1 MSKEHIKYLKK
12 LKKEKY
18 LIIFFQFLILATFII
33 SWEFLSSKKIINP
46 FIFSSPS
53 NIIKTINSLSI
64 NYDLL
69 SHINTT
75 LYETLIAFILGITIS
90 FIIAIILYEF
100 KILNKI
106 LDPYL
111 TMLNSLPKV
120 ALGPLIIIIAG
131 ANTKSIIVM
140 ALLINLIVG
149 IMSIYNGF
157 NNIDPDLIKLF
168 KTFNANKLD
177 TLFKLTIPASYKTII
192 SSLKLN
198 ISMTLIGV
206 IMGEFLVSQKGL
218 GYLIIYGTQVF
229 NLNMVMAGIVL
240 LVIISLFYIK
250 LLQRLKKS
258 FLKIKKFFYISK
270 IILKFLQKKLLIH
283 YLPSIIM

>member
-1 MSKEHIKYLKK
+1 LFHKQYLKK
-12 LKKEKY
+12 LKREK
-18 LIIFFQFLILATFII
+18 IIVTFFQILILVSFITM
-33 SWEFLSSKKIINP
+33 WELLSKYKIINP

-53 NIIKTINSLSI
+53 NILNTIKNLYFSYNLT
-64 NYDLL
+64 
-69 SHINTT
+69 SHIFTT
-75 LYETLIAFILGITIS
+75 LYETLIAFLLGISLS
-90 FIIAIILYEF
+90 FIIAIVLYEF
-100 KILNKI
+100 KLLNKI
-106 LDPYL
+106 IDPYL
-111 TMLNSLPKV
+111 TMINSLPKV

-149 IMSIYNGF
+149 IMNIYNGF

-168 KTFNANKLD
+168 KTFKASKLD

-206 IMGEFLVSQKGL
+206 IMGEFLVSRKGL

-229 NLNMVMAGIVL
+229 NLNMVMSGIVIL
-240 LVIISLFYIK
+240 IIISFILY
-250 LLQRLKKS
+250 
-258 FLKIKKFFYISK
+258 K
-270 IILKFLQKKLLIH
+270 IITLLEKKLLN
-283 YLPSIIM
+283 L

>member
-1 MSKEHIKYLKK
+1 MSKEHKEYLKK
-12 LKKEKY
+12 YKREK
-18 LIIFFQFLILATFII
+18 IIVIFFQIFILVGFLVL
-33 SWEFLSSKKIINP
+33 WEVLSKYEIINP

-53 NIIKTINSLSI
+53 RILTTIKNLYL
-64 NYDLL
+64 NYDLIC
-69 SHINTT
+69 HILTT
-75 LYETLIAFILGITIS
+75 LYETLIAFILGITLS

-100 KILNKI
+100 KTLNKI
-106 LDPYL
+106 VDPYL

-157 NNIDPDLIKLF
+157 NNIDKDLIKLF
-168 KTFNANKLD
+168 KTFNASRLD
-177 TLFKLTIPASYKTII
+177 ILLKLTIPASYKTII

-206 IMGEFLVSQKGL
+206 IMGEFLVSKSGI

-229 NLNMVMAGIVL
+229 NLDMVMSGIVL
-240 LVIISLFYIK
+240 LVIISFVLY
-250 LLQRLKKS
+250 
-258 FLKIKKFFYISK
+258 K
-270 IILKFLQKKLLIH
+270 IITYIEKKLLK
-283 YLPSIIM
+283 

>member
-1 MSKEHIKYLKK
+1 MMSKEHLKYLKK
-12 LKKEKY
+12 LKHEK
-18 LIIFFQFLILATFII
+18 IIIITCQILILVLFTTL
-33 SWEFLSSKKIINP
+33 WEILSKKNIINP

-53 NIIKTINSLSI
+53 KILETIKNLFISYNLIDHIKTTIN
-64 NYDLL
+64 
-69 SHINTT
+69 
-75 LYETLIAFILGITIS
+75 ETIIAFILGISLS

-106 LDPYL
+106 IDPYL

-120 ALGPLIIIIAG
+120 ALGPLIIIIVG

-168 KTFNANKLD
+168 KTFKASKID

-206 IMGEFLVSQKGL
+206 IMGEFLVSRKGL

-229 NLNMVMAGIVL
+229 NLNMVMSGIVIL
-240 LVIISLFYIK
+240 IIISFILY
-250 LLQRLKKS
+250 
-258 FLKIKKFFYISK
+258 K
-270 IILKFLQKKLLIH
+270 IITYIEKKLLKN
-283 YLPSIIM
+283 

>member
-1 MSKEHIKYLKK
+1 MSKDHIAYLKK
-12 LKKEKY
+12 IKREKFIVISAQI
-18 LIIFFQFLILATFII
+18 LILVLFLIT
-33 SWEFLSSKKIINP
+33 WEIFSNLKIINP

-53 NIIKTINSLSI
+53 KIIETIKNLFIS
-64 NYDLL
+64 YDLVG
-69 SHINTT
+69 HILTT
-75 LYETLIAFILGITIS
+75 LYETLIAFILGITLS

-106 LDPYL
+106 IDPYL

-149 IMSIYNGF
+149 IITIYNGF
-157 NNIDPDLIKLF
+157 NNIDSDLIKLF
-168 KTFNANKLD
+168 KTFKASRLD

-206 IMGEFLVSQKGL
+206 IMGEFLVSQKGI

-229 NLNMVMAGIVL
+229 NLNMVMSGIVIL
-240 LVIISLFYIK
+240 IIISFVLYKLVIYLERK
-250 LLQRLKKS
+250 LLKS
-258 FLKIKKFFYISK
+258 
-270 IILKFLQKKLLIH
+270 
-283 YLPSIIM
+283 